1 MPQSTDLAFERELT
15 FVIRNERQK
24 GRIFDGNPEW
34 LEQKNKWAC
43 HWSIS
48 HIHPELG
55 RMYGLDPLDAFT
67 KTLDF
72 LSSLI
77 RGSEQDGLQIWWREP
92 GDHAGITFPLCEE
105 RHWEK
110 MPPAL

>member
-1 MPQSTDLAFERELT
+1 MSLSNCDLRLERTLT
-15 FVIRNERQK
+15 FVIRSEVRAGSLFVGDLQWA
-24 GRIFDGNPEW
+24 ET
-34 LEQKNKWAC
+34 KNKWVC

-48 HIHPELG
+48 HIHPEMG
-55 RMYGLDPLDAFT
+55 RMYGSDPLDAFI

-77 RGSEQDGLQIWWREP
+77 RGSELDGLQIWWRER
-92 GDHAGITFPLCEE
+92 GDHAGMTFPLCEE

-110 MPPAL
+110 MPPT